1 MIAKLKTLL
10 AEAHFQG
17 DIVKTLA
24 TADYDY
30 LIQRAQEELDYV
42 KNSTDEEDSKRR
54 LILATRLIT
63 LARFKLANPNPD
75 EGQKLSRKRRG
86 RSVSLPPG

>member
-1 MIAKLKTLL
+1 MLAKLKKMLS
-10 AEAHFQG
+10 ECHFSG
-17 DIVKTLA
+17 EIVKILA
-24 TADYDY
+24 QANYDY

-42 KNSTDEEDSKRR
+42 KNSTDEVDSKRR